1 MTLTA
6 FQESGHI
13 KSRQENPWFCVKNN
27 IFANVISTEKKSQNG
42 LKTYKKLSWKQD
54 SEKRAFG
61 INFPSILDSKTIQ
74 NEVPGP
80 SKNRPG
86 NGLKK
91 RSKKMRTLPFY
102 GHFGGGLGEPG
113 TLIFPPFFSHRQ
125 LWGPKWLPGLP
136 REPPGAIRASF
147 FYDFASFFIFF
158 FYAFAIGHRGRN
170 SVK

>member
-42 LKTYKKLSWKQD
+42 LKTYKKRSWKQD

-80 SKNRPG
+80 SKNMPG

-102 GHFGGGLGEPG
+102 GHFWGGSGGAGDTHFSSIFQPSAALGTKMAPG
-113 TLIFPPFFSHRQ
+113 A
-125 LWGPKWLPGLP
+125 
-136 REPPGAIRASF
+136 PPGAPRAHPGL
-147 FYDFASFFIFF
+147 DFHYF
-158 FYAFAIGHRGRN
+158 
-170 SVK
+170 